1 MKNTVGIVGLLLM
14 LLGLSLPAESA
25 SNSTEH
31 DKAEGSGGITVEDLK
46 QGLKSAAHN
55 VEKEIPKIGSAIGN
69 AVKKLTDKEP
79 AQSPQEPSKQKK

>member
-14 LLGLSLPAESA
+14 LLGLSQPAQS
-25 SNSTEH
+25 
-31 DKAEGSGGITVEDLK
+31 AEGSGGITVEDLK

-79 AQSPQEPSKQKK
+79 AKQSPQEPSKQKK

>member
-14 LLGLSLPAESA
+14 LLGLSQPAQS
-25 SNSTEH
+25 
-31 DKAEGSGGITVEDLK
+31 AEGSGGITVEDLK

-69 AVKKLTDKEP
+69 TVKKLTDKEP
-79 AQSPQEPSKQKK
+79 TKQSSQEPSKQKK